1 MSDKAEKLT
10 MKPSEL
16 VMLGVIALMLHLS
29 SLYSYLLF
37 HSVVEI
43 LRVVVLFGVFV
54 LAWHSRRWSQNSFL
68 TFVGISCVF
77 VGSLELLHALAYKGM
92 GVFEGYDANLATQLW
107 VAFRYL
113 ESISLLVAALLIDRR
128 FSPAVVF
135 GSYSLVTT
143 AIAIAIFS
151 GVFPD
156 CFVEGKGLTTF
167 KIASEYVISGLLL
180 ASILLLVRNRRSFDR
195 EVLTLLVLSLAA
207 SAGAEIAFT
216 QYVSV
221 YGPAN
226 ELGHYLLLLSAY
238 FVYRAVLVTG
248 LVKPFSLLLRNL
260 KQQEEE
266 LEIRVADRTTAL
278 AHSEERFRVLVEQA
292 PEAIIVIDVE
302 LDRIVD
308 ANANAEKLFGCGR
321 DELRKHGPQDFYPP
335 GQPDERP
342 VSEAFRD
349 HLKQALAGKT
359 IVFERAIHSAEGKDV
374 LCEVRLSRLPSADR
388 QVIRASFIDIS
399 ERKRAEEELRKQHQH
414 LEELVATRTAE
425 LTRANG
431 DLEAFNRELEA
442 FSYSV
447 SHDLRVPLR
456 AIDGFSR
463 ILLEDYSGKLDAEG
477 RRLLNVVRD
486 NADRMARLIDDILAF
501 SRAGRSE
508 IAPMRIDMDG
518 AVRAV
523 LEELQPAI
531 AGRKLTFDIRP
542 LAPANGDAAMIGRVW
557 TNLIDNAIKFT
568 APRLDAVIEIGS
580 TAGEKETTYYVKDN
594 GAGFDMQYADKLFGA
609 FQRLHGSE
617 FPGTGIGLAIV
628 KRIVTRHGGRVWAE
642 GKMNEGATFYFALP
656 VREVS
661 RDPIP
666 LDGALSPT

>member
-1 MSDKAEKLT
+1 MSDKDEQLS
-10 MKPSEL
+10 MKPLEL
-16 VMLGVIALMLHLS
+16 LMLAVVALMLHLS

-43 LRVVVLFGVFV
+43 LRIVVLFGVFM

-92 GVFEGYDANLATQLW
+92 GVFQGYDANLPTQLW

-113 ESISLLVAALLIDRR
+113 ESISLIVAALLIDKR
-128 FSPAVVF
+128 FNPAVAF
-135 GSYSLVTT
+135 GSYALITA

-180 ASILLLVRNRRSFDR
+180 VAILLLMRNRRSFDR
-195 EVLTLLVLSLAA
+195 DVLSLLVLSLAV

-238 FVYRAVLVTG
+238 CVYRAVLVTG
-248 LVKPFSLLLRNL
+248 LVKPFSLLFRNL

-278 AHSEERFRVLVEQA
+278 AHSEERFRALVEQA
-292 PEAIIVIDVE
+292 PEAIILFDVE

-308 ANANAEKLFGCGR
+308 ANANAEKLSGYGR
-321 DELRKHGPQDFYPP
+321 DELRKHGPLDFYPP

-342 VSEAFRD
+342 VNEAFRD
-349 HLKQALAGKT
+349 HLRQALAGKT
-359 IVFERAIHSAEGKDV
+359 IVFERAVHSADGKDV

-388 QVIRASFIDIS
+388 QLVRASFIDIS
-399 ERKRAEEELRKQHQH
+399 ERKRAEEELRKERQH
-414 LEELVATRTAE
+414 LEELVAMRTAE
-425 LTRANG
+425 LTRANSG
-431 DLEAFNRELEA
+431 LEASNRELEA
-442 FSYSV
+442 FAYSV

-456 AIDGFSR
+456 AIDGFSQM
-463 ILLEDYSGKLDAEG
+463 LLEDYSGKIDAEG
-477 RRLLNVVRD
+477 QRLLNVVRG
-486 NADRMARLIDDILAF
+486 NTVKMARLIDDILAF

-508 IAPMRIDMDG
+508 ITSAPIDMDG
-518 AVRAV
+518 AVRGV
-523 LEELQPAI
+523 LEELQPAA
-531 AGRKLTFDIRP
+531 AGRKLTFDIKP
-542 LAPANGDAAMIGRVW
+542 LAPAQGDAAMIQRVW

-568 APRLDAVIEIGS
+568 ASRPDAVIEIGS
-580 TAGEKETTYYVKDN
+580 TADDKETTYYVKDN
-594 GAGFDMQYADKLFGA
+594 GAGFDMQYADKLFGV
-609 FQRLHGSE
+609 FQRLHGVE
-617 FPGTGIGLAIV
+617 FAGTGIGLAIV

-642 GKMNEGATFYFALP
+642 GKVNEGATFYFALP
-656 VREVS
+656 IRGAS
-661 RDPIP
+661 RV
-666 LDGALSPT
+666 